1 MGPLVEKNE
10 IRKASDIFP
19 QETIAAATAN
29 TKSAPKRQLSR
40 RTQTTVQGRGR
51 RRPKEGGISWDLI
64 FHEESLDEG
73 DDEVEGEVEV
83 PPLQV
88 PDKVLIYNG
97 VVSQRIVNEVLGKLT
112 QLEQTIPSN
121 AVERK
126 KIVAR
131 AIQSNLQ
138 GDQSTNTLT
147 INIDKVCSILMN
159 STSSIGIATAKPK

>member
-1 MGPLVEKNE
+1 MTFSL
-10 IRKASDIFP
+10 RKPSLLP
-19 QETIAAATAN
+19 QPTQKVHQNDSFQEGL
-29 TKSAPKRQLSR
+29 KQLCKEEEEGAQKKVVSR
-40 RTQTTVQGRGR
+40 
-51 RRPKEGGISWDLI
+51 GISL
-64 FHEESLDEG
+64 FHEGPFDEG

-88 PDKVLIYNG
+88 PDKVLVYNG

-147 INIDKVCSILMN
+147 INIGKVCSILMN